1 MSSYKIQIKKQ
12 TICHSFTHK
21 QSKFNFFKVFCATF
35 FFELSCL
42 VSTYFNFILIIR
54 CHQSLQS
61 FRENYL
67 PAKDFT
73 SYQNQ
78 WLIPILHL
86 TNDDSKGNLLSV
98 LLVALLDFSFV
109 IYYNETIK
117 IPLLLINDCPTEFSL
132 IILPEW

>member
-1 MSSYKIQIKKQ
+1 MSLCKIQIKKQ
-12 TICHSFTHK
+12 TICHSFIHK
-21 QSKFNFFKVFCATF
+21 KANSIFLSFLCLI
-35 FFELSCL
+35 FFELSYR

-67 PAKDFT
+67 PAKDFK

-78 WLIPILHL
+78 GLIPICHL

-98 LLVALLDFSFV
+98 LLVALLDFSLV
-109 IYYNETIK
+109 IYYDETIK
-117 IPLLLINDCPTEFSL
+117 IPLLLINDYPTEFSL
-132 IILPEW
+132 IILPE